1 MNFNDWIGSLGVAI
15 LLLAFVLNL
24 TNKISR
30 SGSAYLI
37 MNFMG
42 SGLAAIASFLINYVP
57 FIILEIAWMIASLF
71 GIWKLYIKNT
81 SRRKLL

>member
-30 SGSAYLI
+30 SASAYLV

-81 SRRKLL
+81 SQRKLL